1 MNTTRETRE
10 STKMMEFAEAE
21 KLALANPAPIDIK
34 YDSRV
39 INSETY
45 VTEAQ
50 FQKGLSQSAKQARA
64 MTINDL
70 RNKPASRKRA
80 GVG

>member
-1 MNTTRETRE
+1 
-10 STKMMEFAEAE
+10 MMEYAESE
-21 KLALANPAPIDIK
+21 KVALANPAPINIK

-39 INSETY
+39 INSETF

-50 FQKGLSQSAKQARA
+50 FQQGLKQSANQARA
-64 MTINDL
+64 MTISDL